1 MQAFRARTRTV
12 AALAVLGFVLFL
24 AAAPLSRPQG
34 TAAPV
39 SEIVLTLD
47 PAQSIVHWTVDSSLH
62 MVHGTFALKSGNLH
76 FDPETGK
83 AGGEIVVAATSGESG
98 NHSRDARM
106 HKEILETP
114 RYPEVIFRPTQ
125 VEGKV
130 SQAGAS
136 DVRLNG
142 VFSIHGADHDLTALV
157 HAELTGDRWTGT
169 SKFEVPYVK
178 WGIQNPSNF
187 LFKVKP
193 VVNVELEMSGEVKAA
208 QSIASPGNQP
218 GLQPP
223 RIIP

>member
-1 MQAFRARTRTV
+1 MQAFRARSLTV
-12 AALAVLGFVLFL
+12 PALAVLGFVLFL
-24 AAAPLSRPQG
+24 AAAPRPQA
-34 TAAPV
+34 TPAPV

-62 MVHGTFALKSGNLH
+62 TLHGTFALKSGKLH

-98 NHSRDARM
+98 NQSRDARM

-130 SQAGAS
+130 VQAGAS
-136 DVRLNG
+136 DVKLNG

-157 HAELTGDRWTGT
+157 HAELTGDRWRGT
-169 SKFEVPYVK
+169 STFEVPYVK
-178 WGIQNPSNF
+178 WGIKNPSNF
-187 LFKVKP
+187 LLKVKP
-193 VVNVELEMSGEVKAA
+193 VVNVELEMSGKVKAA
-208 QSIASPGNQP
+208 Q
-218 GLQPP
+218 
-223 RIIP
+223 

>member
-1 MQAFRARTRTV
+1 MRAFRARSLTV
-12 AALAVLGFVLFL
+12 AALAILGLVLFL
-24 AAAPLSRPQG
+24 AAAPLPRPQA
-34 TAAPV
+34 TPAPA

-47 PAQSIVHWTVDSSLH
+47 PEQSTVHWALDSSLH
-62 MVHGTFALKSGNLH
+62 TVHGTFALKSGNLH

-136 DVRLNG
+136 DVKLNG
-142 VFSIHGADHDLTALV
+142 IFSIHGADHDLTALV

-178 WGIQNPSNF
+178 WGIKNPSNF
-187 LFKVKP
+187 LLKVKP
-193 VVNVELEMSGEVKAA
+193 VVSVELETSGEVKAA
-208 QSIASPGNQP
+208 K
-218 GLQPP
+218 
-223 RIIP
+223 